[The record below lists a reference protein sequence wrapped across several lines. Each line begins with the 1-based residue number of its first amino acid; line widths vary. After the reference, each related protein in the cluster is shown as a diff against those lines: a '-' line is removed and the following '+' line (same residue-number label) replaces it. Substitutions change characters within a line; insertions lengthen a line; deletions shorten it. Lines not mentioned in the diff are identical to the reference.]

1 MANGSKR
8 GKMVSAPVR
17 DLDLHK
23 GTLASVERR
32 WESLPHAAAA
42 REALLDMHTQRH
54 VDEYAAHVEHFIGA
68 VKTPVGLAGPLRVNG
83 NCARG
88 DYFIPLA
95 TTEAALVASY
105 HRGAQLVT
113 AAGGCRVALIEE
125 GVGRSPGF
133 VFASLDDALAFV
145 AWVQRQHEGFARA
158 AATTTRHGKLS
169 SVETTIAGNH
179 VFVTFM
185 FSTGDA
191 AGQNM
196 ATLAAQA
203 ICDYI
208 MAECPVRPLSY
219 AIEANYSRDKRQTAR
234 AFSSVRGRKVTAE
247 ITLPTELVRQRL
259 RVTPQQMADY
269 VRMATVAA
277 IMNGSVGIHGQI
289 GNAMA
294 ALFLACGQD
303 IASVVEASVGVS
315 RAEVTPNGDLYAT
328 ITLPNLIVGT
338 VGGGTRLPSQ
348 RACLDILN
356 LPAEHSSQAFAEVC
370 AAICLAGEL
379 SLVGALCSGDFTRA
393 HRVLG
398 RSRRNGRSRHDGQ
411 S

>member
-1 MANGSKR
+1 MAIVSKR
-8 GKMVSAPVR
+8 GKHVVAPTR
-17 DLDLHK
+17 EPESDSP
-23 GTLASVERR
+23 TLASVERR
-32 WESLPHAAAA
+32 WDALPHAAGA
-42 REALLDMHTQRH
+42 RDDLLDAHTRRH
-54 VDEYAAHVEHFIGA
+54 ADEYAAHVERFIGA

-83 NCARG
+83 NHARG

-133 VFASLDDALAFV
+133 VFATLDDALAFV
-145 AWVQRQHEGFARA
+145 AWTQTQQDTFARA
-158 AATTTRHGKLS
+158 AATTTRHGKLA

-185 FSTGDA
+185 FRTGDA

-203 ICDYI
+203 ICDDI
-208 MAECPVRPLSY
+208 MARCPVRPLSY

-247 ITLPTELVRQRL
+247 ITLPAELVRHRL
-259 RVTPQQMADY
+259 RATPQQMADY

-289 GNAMA
+289 GNALA

-315 RAEVTPNGDLYAT
+315 RAEVTPDGDLYAT

-348 RACLDILN
+348 RACLDILS
-356 LPAEHSSQAFAEVC
+356 LPAKNSSQAFAEVC
-370 AAICLAGEL
+370 AATCLAGEL

-398 RSRRNGRSRHDGQ
+398 RSRRNGRQ
-411 S
+411 PKKA

>member
-1 MANGSKR
+1 MANSSKR
-8 GKMVSAPVR
+8 GKSVSVPAR
-17 DLDLHK
+17 EHNHHNA
-23 GTLASVERR
+23 TLASVARR
-32 WESLPHAAAA
+32 WESLPHAAGA
-42 REALLDMHTQRH
+42 REHLLDEHTQQH
-54 VDEYAAHVEHFIGA
+54 ADEYAAHIEQFIGA

-83 NCARG
+83 NYARG

-113 AAGGCRVALIEE
+113 AASGCRVALIEE

-133 VFASLDDALAFV
+133 VFTNLDEALAFV
-145 AWVQRQHEGFARA
+145 GWTQTQRDSFARA
-158 AATTTRHGKLS
+158 AEATTRHGRLT

-208 MAECPVRPLSY
+208 MAECPVRPLSSI
-219 AIEANYSRDKRQTAR
+219 IESNYSRDKRQTAR

-247 ITLPTELVRQRL
+247 ITLPADLVHRRL
-259 RVTPQQMADY
+259 RASPQQMADY

-315 RAEVTPNGDLYAT
+315 RAEVTPDGDLYAT

-338 VGGGTRLPSQ
+338 IGGGTRLPSQ

-370 AAICLAGEL
+370 AATCLAGEL

-398 RSRRNGRSRHDGQ
+398 RARRNGRSQPNSHA
-411 S
+411 